1 MEMGQA
7 KQRDRQLGQSS
18 MFEVFEEKGQG
29 IESTSSI
36 KDWSDHER
44 LKYEK
49 ETIGFYVSGHPLKQF
64 ADELRWFTDT
74 SSASVIEKSTGS
86 EVSLAG
92 IPGKVL
98 PKITRKGDKMA
109 IVALEDLSGSI
120 EVILWPEIYAVTE
133 NILSNDDPILVKG
146 SVDSDGNQP
155 KVIAKE
161 VCLLKEAKKNWR
173 GKVYVNFRTP
183 GLEKETLIAVKK
195 IFINYK
201 GSNEIFL
208 DFLFPDNK
216 IRRLSVGE
224 KIKIQPCDEVIREI
238 EAVLGEDS
246 IRFE

>member
-1 MEMGQA
+1 M
-7 KQRDRQLGQSS
+7 
-18 MFEVFEEKGQG
+18 
-29 IESTSSI
+29 
-36 KDWSDHER
+36 
-44 LKYEK
+44 
-49 ETIGFYVSGHPLKQF
+49 
-64 ADELRWFTDT
+64 
-74 SSASVIEKSTGS
+74 
-86 EVSLAG
+86 
-92 IPGKVL
+92 
-98 PKITRKGDKMA
+98 
-109 IVALEDLSGSI
+109 
-120 EVILWPEIYAVTE
+120 
-133 NILSNDDPILVKG
+133 KG

-216 IRRLSVGE
+216 VRRLSVGE